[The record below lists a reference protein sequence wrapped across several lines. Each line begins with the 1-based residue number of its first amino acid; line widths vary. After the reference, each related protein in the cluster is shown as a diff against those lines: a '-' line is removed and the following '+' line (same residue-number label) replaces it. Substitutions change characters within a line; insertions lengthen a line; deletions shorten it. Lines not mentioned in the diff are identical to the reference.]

1 VLIHKVTSCLSKL
14 KLELQKR
21 ILKMH
26 RDVMNSTQTVTRRPY
41 QRATQESRREDLI
54 NAALKLIGEGGPQ
67 AATVRAIADEAGVTA
82 GLIRHYFNTKEEL
95 VRSAYQ
101 SLMARLNTE
110 SSPIPDTDCDDPIQ
124 RLAHFVAASI
134 TPPIAD
140 PAMVGKWAGFLHLV
154 RSDDDMREVHRENYF
169 VYRDKLQVLI
179 AAAKPSLEGAA
190 LRRAAIAC
198 NGIIDGLWL
207 EGSLIS
213 DSFEPEE
220 IVAVGVNSIGT
231 ILGIDLVRAHTP

>member
-1 VLIHKVTSCLSKL
+1 
-14 KLELQKR
+14 
-21 ILKMH
+21 
-26 RDVMNSTQTVTRRPY
+26 MNSTQMVARRPY
-41 QRATQESRREDLI
+41 QRASQESRREELI
-54 NAALKLIGEGGPQ
+54 NAALKLIGDGGPQ

-101 SLMARLNTE
+101 SLMVRLLT
-110 SSPIPDTDCDDPIQ
+110 DTSQNAVKDSDDPKI
-124 RLAHFVAASI
+124 RLAHFVVASI

-154 RSDDDMREVHRENYF
+154 RSDEDIREVHRENYF
-169 VYRDKLQVLI
+169 VYRDMLQDLI
-179 AAAKPSLEGAA
+179 AKAKPSLDGAA

-198 NGIIDGLWL
+198 NGLIDGLWL

-220 IVAVGVNSIGT
+220 IVAVGLNAVGT
-231 ILGIDLVRAHTP
+231 ILGVDLAQAYTP

>member
-1 VLIHKVTSCLSKL
+1 
-14 KLELQKR
+14 
-21 ILKMH
+21 M
-26 RDVMNSTQTVTRRPY
+26 DSTETVTRRPY

-54 NAALKLIGEGGPQ
+54 NAALKLIGDGGPQ

-95 VRSAYQ
+95 VRTAYQ
-101 SLMARLNTE
+101 SLMLRLNTDSTQIAAAE
-110 SSPIPDTDCDDPIQ
+110 IQDPMQ
-124 RLAHFVAASI
+124 RLAHFVVASI

-154 RSDDDMREVHRENYF
+154 RSDDDMREVHRETYF
-169 VYRDKLQVLI
+169 VYRDMLQDLI
-179 AAAKPSLEGAA
+179 AKAKPSLNGAE

-213 DSFEPEE
+213 DSFEPDE
-220 IVAVGVNSIGT
+220 IVAVGLSGVGT
-231 ILGIDLVRAHTP
+231 ILGVDLAKAYTP

>member
-1 VLIHKVTSCLSKL
+1 MGSI
-14 KLELQKR
+14 E
-21 ILKMH
+21 
-26 RDVMNSTQTVTRRPY
+26 TVTRRPY

-54 NAALKLIGEGGPQ
+54 NAALKLIGDGGPQ

-95 VRSAYQ
+95 VRTAYQ
-101 SLMARLNTE
+101 SLMTRLNTQ
-110 SSPIPDTDCDDPIQ
+110 SSDVASVDGGDPIKC
-124 RLAHFVAASI
+124 LAHFVASSI
-134 TPPIAD
+134 SPPVAD

-154 RSDDDMREVHRENYF
+154 RSDIDMREVHRENYF
-169 VYRDKLQVLI
+169 VYRDKLQDLI
-179 AAAKPSLEGAA
+179 TAANPALTGAA

-198 NGIIDGLWL
+198 NGVIDGLWL

-220 IVAVGVNSIGT
+220 IVAVGLTAVGT
-231 ILGIDLVRAHTP
+231 ILGIDLAKAYTP

>member
-1 VLIHKVTSCLSKL
+1 
-14 KLELQKR
+14 
-21 ILKMH
+21 
-26 RDVMNSTQTVTRRPY
+26 MNSTQMVARRPY
-41 QRATQESRREDLI
+41 QRASQESRREELI
-54 NAALKLIGEGGPQ
+54 NAALKLIGDGGPQ

-101 SLMARLNTE
+101 SLMVRLLT
-110 SSPIPDTDCDDPIQ
+110 DTSQNAVKDSDDPKI
-124 RLAHFVAASI
+124 RLAHFVVASI

-154 RSDDDMREVHRENYF
+154 RSDEDIREVHRENYF
-169 VYRDKLQVLI
+169 VYRDMLQDLI
-179 AAAKPSLEGAA
+179 AKAKPSLDGAA

-198 NGIIDGLWL
+198 NGLIDGLWL

-213 DSFEPEE
+213 DSFEPDE
-220 IVAVGVNSIGT
+220 IVAVGLSAVGT
-231 ILGIDLVRAHTP
+231 ILGIDLAQAYSP

>member
-1 VLIHKVTSCLSKL
+1 
-14 KLELQKR
+14 
-21 ILKMH
+21 M
-26 RDVMNSTQTVTRRPY
+26 DSTEMVARRPY
-41 QRATQESRREDLI
+41 QRASQESRREDLI
-54 NAALKLIGEGGPQ
+54 NAALKLIGDGGPQ

-95 VRSAYQ
+95 VRTAYQ
-101 SLMARLNTE
+101 CLMSRLHN
-110 SSPIPDTDCDDPIQ
+110 DTTTNAAKDSANPTK

-169 VYRDKLQVLI
+169 VYRDMLQDLI
-179 AAAKPSLEGAA
+179 AKAKPSLDGAA
-190 LRRAAIAC
+190 LRGAAIAC
-198 NGIIDGLWL
+198 NGMIDGLWL

-213 DSFEPEE
+213 DSFEPDE
-220 IVAVGVNSIGT
+220 IVAVGLNAVGT
-231 ILGIDLVRAHTP
+231 ILGIELAQAYTP